1 MKRTAFICIA
11 NVLYAW
17 TCYQDALRPPSELYP
32 LAAAMGL
39 LVLIGSLFGLT
50 LLLHA
55 KTAHRLR
62 LLTLVL
68 ILMPIPLGSYAT
80 QTGFANRQKRF
91 EQDLPA
97 LNQLRAQALQN
108 QLPLENGEIALTTS
122 LRSLA
127 LRAQLTGERGSRQL
141 TVVVAGNFIGF
152 FVYVWREDKTPPK
165 QADKYEIDASTPRG
179 NGWYEAWVSNGH

>member
-1 MKRTAFICIA
+1 MKRIAFICVA

-17 TCYQDALRPPSELYP
+17 TCYRDALRPPSELYP
-32 LAAAMGL
+32 LAAATGL
-39 LVLIGSLFGLT
+39 LLLVGGVFGLT

-62 LLTLVL
+62 LLTLIL
-68 ILMPIPLGSYAT
+68 ILLPIPLGSYAN
-80 QTGFANRQKRF
+80 QTGYANRQKRF

-97 LNQLRAQALQN
+97 LNQLRARALQN
-108 QLPLENGEIALTTS
+108 QLPLNKGEIALPAS

-127 LRAQLTGERGSRQL
+127 LTAQLTGELGSRQL

-152 FVYVWREDKTPPK
+152 FAYIWREDNSPPK
-165 QADKYEIDASTPRG
+165 QAQKYEIYASTPRG